1 MAPQFFTA
9 DTVHRI
15 GREPRCGF
23 AAWIAPSQVVHRGVL
38 LLLAASGALACREWW
53 YRRVRRF
60 LVIKSCHQDD
70 VPEYFDVL
78 YFGCSSHQNG
88 HQIVRPKIAQN
99 ECSSHPGGFSRV
111 PPCASQV
118 FYQSH
123 APQGLLIHVIL
134 PSAKVLAISC
144 LWLHSVAMRLFEKSL
159 SNGVHSFYL
168 KSCSPDSESYWGPHF
183 KLRKRCLCA
192 LWSLGAAGCRCQM
205 PMAVGAL
212 EPAPGAAAGFRCEMS
227 MAVCALE
234 GSVCCC
240 CVRPRAHWSLDADFQ
255 GAARRCL

>member
-1 MAPQFFTA
+1 MQCSPFKQCSPVFSGEVAPQFFTA

-99 ECSSHPGGFSRV
+99 ECSSHPGGFQECLHALPRCSTKV
-111 PPCASQV
+111 MHPKAFLYMLYSQV
-118 FYQSH
+118 
-123 APQGLLIHVIL
+123 L
-134 PSAKVLAISC
+134 
-144 LWLHSVAMRLFEKSL
+144 KSL
-159 SNGVHSFYL
+159 RFHVFGFT
-168 KSCSPDSESYWGPHF
+168 P
-183 KLRKRCLCA
+183 LR
-192 LWSLGAAGCRCQM
+192 
-205 PMAVGAL
+205 
-212 EPAPGAAAGFRCEMS
+212 
-227 MAVCALE
+227 
-234 GSVCCC
+234 
-240 CVRPRAHWSLDADFQ
+240 
-255 GAARRCL
+255 